1 MASNS
6 FIMLDL
12 LLKVNQSEQ
21 PVYGGTNSMTLL
33 SFSNGCD
40 LSFFLEDVWGC

>member
-6 FIMLDL
+6 FIILDL
-12 LLKVNQSEQ
+12 LLKVNQNEQ
-21 PVYGGTNSMTLL
+21 PLYGGTISMNLS